1 MPDDPKASFTGSLI
15 KKGEISMLIIQKLT
29 NQKFAR
35 SAAGFM
41 NFVCW
46 LLIALLVLCTIL
58 SFIGR
63 QTFILHTDDGIYE
76 SAICAEE
83 DHASYARFMTVG
95 TGDDIHVWTDSK
107 EQISLTVQLSLAL
120 MYAIHT
126 VPLMLAF
133 WFLSRVFSNVREERI
148 FTEQNASYL
157 LYYGLLQIFAAVCVP
172 FLRLLICRLVSFIP
186 GNHMEISTG
195 QDMLNTLFP
204 GIAFLVAAYIIHYGV
219 NLQDEVDHTL

>member
-1 MPDDPKASFTGSLI
+1 MQL
-15 KKGEISMLIIQKLT
+15 IQKLT

-41 NFVCW
+41 NAVCW
-46 LLIALLVLCTIL
+46 FLIAFLAFCTVL
-58 SFIGR
+58 SFMGR
-63 QTFILHTDDGIYE
+63 QNFILHTDEGVFE

-83 DHASYARFMTVG
+83 DHAPYARFMTVG
-95 TGDDIHVWTDSK
+95 TNDDIHVWADSK
-107 EQISLTVQLSLAL
+107 GRIGLSVQLSLAL

-133 WFLSRVFSNVREERI
+133 WFLSRVFSNVREDRI

-157 LYYGLLQIFAAVCVP
+157 LYYGLFQIFAAVCVP

>member
-1 MPDDPKASFTGSLI
+1 MQL
-15 KKGEISMLIIQKLT
+15 IQKLT

-35 SAAGFM
+35 SAAGLM
-41 NFVCW
+41 NAVCW
-46 LLIALLVLCTIL
+46 LLIALLALCTVL
-58 SFIGR
+58 SFMGR
-63 QTFILHTDDGIYE
+63 QTFILHTDE
-76 SAICAEE
+76 ETFENAICAEE
-83 DHASYARFMTVG
+83 DHVPYARFMTVG
-95 TGDDIHVWTDSK
+95 TGDDIHVWTNSEGRID
-107 EQISLTVQLSLAL
+107 LTVQLSLAL

-133 WFLSRVFSNVREERI
+133 WFLSRVFSNVREDRI

-157 LYYGLLQIFAAVCVP
+157 LYYGLFQIFVAVCVP
-172 FLRLLICRLVSFIP
+172 LLRLLICRLVSFIP

-195 QDMLNTLFP
+195 QNMLNTLFP